1 MKKSDPIY
9 FAIAQIR
16 FNEINYEH
24 TVGDLKEIFRSF
36 GYPDIKESNQKQI
49 DITIQNGLP
58 LPTERDTKVLSA
70 TNINAD
76 EGFIFNN
83 KSLTIQTVNYSSFN
97 DLSQKLLKIFSNLP
111 KNISLI
117 ERLGYRTL
125 NAFIHRKENTLD
137 SQISNSVLGLYTS
150 SGNEFQH
157 NYNENLCI
165 NSDQVHVLSRIIV
178 QNSEVG
184 FPPDINST
192 SLIKPDVMDGFK
204 NLHAMVDIDASWT
217 GRSENNE
224 LFLKEQF
231 EKLHTGLKSKL
242 NNIVKEKL

>member
-97 DLSQKLLKIFSNLP
+97 DLSPKLLKIFS
-111 KNISLI
+111 KNHSGLI
-117 ERLGYRTL
+117 Y
-125 NAFIHRKENTLD
+125 FI
-137 SQISNSVLGLYTS
+137 
-150 SGNEFQH
+150 
-157 NYNENLCI
+157 
-165 NSDQVHVLSRIIV
+165 
-178 QNSEVG
+178 
-184 FPPDINST
+184 
-192 SLIKPDVMDGFK
+192 
-204 NLHAMVDIDASWT
+204 
-217 GRSENNE
+217 
-224 LFLKEQF
+224 
-231 EKLHTGLKSKL
+231 
-242 NNIVKEKL
+242 

>member
-9 FAIAQIR
+9 FAIVQIR

-24 TVGDLKEIFRSF
+24 IVGDLKETFRSH
-36 GYPDIKESNQKQI
+36 GYPDIQESNQKQI

-70 TNINAD
+70 TNIDAD

-83 KSLTIQTVNYSSFN
+83 KSLTIQTVNYSSFE

-125 NAFIHRKENTLD
+125 NAFIHRDENTLD

-150 SGNEFQH
+150 SGIEFQH

-184 FPPDINST
+184 FPPDINGT
-192 SLIKPDVMDGFK
+192 SLNKPDVMNGFK

-231 EKLHTGLKSKL
+231 KKLHTGLKSKL
-242 NNIVKEKL
+242 NNIVEEKL